1 MASLT
6 ATTGRSRVVA
16 ALRPSFSLAAAI
28 LALLT
33 VIRLVGLKLS
43 VVDLFF
49 DEAQYWTW
57 SRELAFGYFSKPPL
71 LAWAIAAAERL
82 CGSSEACIRAPAPIF
97 YLGTSLLV
105 YAVARQLYDA
115 RVAFY
120 AALSTALATGAVF
133 SARIAS
139 TDVPLLFFWA
149 LALLAYVKLLA
160 GAGARWAIV
169 LGIALGLGLMAKY
182 AMIYFLLG
190 MALAAWLDADARRL
204 LRT

>member
-6 ATTGRSRVVA
+6 DVTGRSRVVPG
-16 ALRPSFSLAAAI
+16 LGPGFGLAAAI

-71 LAWAIAAAERL
+71 LAWIIAAAERI
-82 CGSSEACIRAPAPIF
+82 CGSSEACIRAPAPILYF
-97 YLGTSLLV
+97 GTSLLV
-105 YAVARQLYDA
+105 YALARQLYDA
-115 RVAFY
+115 QVAFF

-133 SARIAS
+133 SARIIS

-149 LALLAYVKLLA
+149 LALFAYVKLLS
-160 GAGARWAIV
+160 GAGARWALL
-169 LGIALGLGLMAKY
+169 LGVALGLGLLAKY

-190 MALAAWLDADARRL
+190 VAL
-204 LRT
+204 T